1 MTYKMIQ
8 VSNLPTA
15 PFGAVATGGA
25 LLPLGVITHR
35 IGCGNCS
42 QPTFTVQTSGA
53 NTVTINDCG
62 YYRVTFGASVV
73 ATAAGVVT
81 FNLVQNGVVVYS
93 VSETAA
99 AAGDTVNLGFTF
111 IVRATQNFGAGL
123 PTIPA
128 NLQITNTGGALT
140 SGTSNLIVE
149 RIY

>member
-1 MTYKMIQ
+1 MIQ

-35 IGCGNCS
+35 IGCGGCS

-53 NTVTINDCG
+53 NTVTINDAG

-81 FNLVQNGVVVYS
+81 LNLVQNGVVVYS
-93 VSETAA
+93 VSQTAG

-111 IVRATQNFGAGL
+111 IVRATPNYGAGL

-128 NLQITNTGGALT
+128 ILQITNTGATALT